1 MPRSIVWKS
10 CCRRCNPAVVVSRI
24 LTGFAL
30 FLCSGIAPAE
40 NERPPTSLRDI
51 NQGDLVFLNH
61 PPKRPPYVQE
71 MQVVINED
79 SLKTGWVQTSQCHY
93 RLDRLPALEVVF
105 SPQKVR
111 KLRILRTQN
120 IGRAW
125 VEGSSVQVEQIG
137 ADAVLCIFSE
147 NRTLQ
152 PSGLG
157 GFEWRAGPYMR
168 RFFDGYF
175 PVHLKLHVLY
185 PNSMVQLSSLEP
197 SVLQLKSVRQPG
209 QIDVDVLF
217 EGRLNILMHLV
228 PASSTDSIGW

>member
-10 CCRRCNPAVVVSRI
+10 CCRRCNPAVMVSRT
-24 LTGFAL
+24 LTGLAL
-30 FLCSGIAPAE
+30 LLCSGVLSAE
-40 NERPPTSLRDI
+40 NERSPTSLRDI

-61 PPKRPPYVQE
+61 PPKRLPYVQE

-93 RLDRLPALEVVF
+93 RLDRLPALGGVF

-147 NRTLQ
+147 NRTVQ
-152 PSGLG
+152 PSGFG

-185 PNSMVQLSSLEP
+185 PNSMVQLNSLEP
-197 SVLQLKSVRQPG
+197 SALQLKSVRQPG
-209 QIDVDVLF
+209 QVDVDVLF

-228 PASSTDSIGW
+228 PVSSTDSIGW

>member
-1 MPRSIVWKS
+1 MLRLIVWKN
-10 CCRRCNPAVVVSRI
+10 CWRRSNPAMVTCRV

-30 FLCSGIAPAE
+30 LLCSGITPAD
-40 NERPPTSLRDI
+40 NGRPPTSLRDI
-51 NQGDLVFLNH
+51 NQGELVFLNH

-79 SLKTGWVQTSQCHY
+79 SLKTGWVQTSQCHF

-105 SPQKVR
+105 SPEKVR

-185 PNSMVQLSSLEP
+185 PSSQVQLNSLEP

-209 QIDVDVLF
+209 QVDVDVLF
-217 EGRLNILMHLV
+217 EGRLTIMMHLV
-228 PASSTDSIGW
+228 PVSSHDSIGW

>member
-1 MPRSIVWKS
+1 MPRSIAWKN
-10 CCRRCNPAVVVSRI
+10 CCQGCNPVVTARRTLIGS
-24 LTGFAL
+24 AL
-30 FLCSGIAPAE
+30 LLCSVIAPADT
-40 NERPPTSLRDI
+40 ERSPTSLRDI
-51 NQGDLVFLNH
+51 NQGELVFLNH

-79 SLKTGWVQTSQCHY
+79 SLKTGWVQTSQCHF

-105 SPQKVR
+105 SPEKVR

-147 NRTLQ
+147 NRTLL

-185 PNSMVQLSSLEP
+185 PNSQVQLSSLEP

-217 EGRLNILMHLV
+217 EGRLTILMHLV

>member
-1 MPRSIVWKS
+1 MLRLIVWKS
-10 CCRRCNPAVVVSRI
+10 CCRRCNPAVTVSRT
-24 LTGFAL
+24 LTGLAL
-30 FLCSGIAPAE
+30 LLCSGVLPAE
-40 NERPPTSLRDI
+40 NERSPTSLRDI
-51 NQGDLVFLNH
+51 NQGELVFLNH

-105 SPQKVR
+105 SPGKVR

-152 PSGLG
+152 PTGLG

-185 PNSMVQLSSLEP
+185 PNSQVQLSSLEP

-209 QIDVDVLF
+209 QLDVDVLF
-217 EGRLNILMHLV
+217 EGRLSILMHLV